1 MMRLIEIILL
11 FANLLA
17 FFSLV
22 IPLQRSIK
30 WVQYLAFVPLPI
42 TGVQVL
48 VEGSRWGMIPA
59 YIMSGILFVAWL
71 AKNIVRKPKLGG
83 TSKIRRLV
91 SGFATGLGA
100 LGLIVSSA
108 LPILFPVFHLP
119 QPSGP
124 NQIGTLTYH
133 WVDKTRP
140 EIFTDNPNDRREIM
154 VQIWYPAKG
163 NLSSP
168 YAPYIQETDSL
179 ASLAHLSGFPGF
191 IFDQFKYVQTHAIPS
206 ATVST
211 DESKYPVLIFS
222 AGRGGF
228 RQESTHMFE
237 ELASHGY
244 IVASIDHPYTSSG
257 VVFPDGRLISLD
269 SRLLP
274 GPQSGIPADRKFFD
288 NIVIPYLAK
297 DVIFALDQLTALN
310 QSDPRRILTGRLDL
324 KNVGMFGPSMGGLVG
339 AEASYLDPRFRAFIA
354 MDVHMP
360 ANVVRSGLK
369 QPTMFISRE
378 AKWMK
383 MEGWSK
389 EDIDKTQITMRSV
402 YKKLPK
408 DGYLVLIPGTFHV
421 NFSDAPFFSP
431 LMSWAGLTGPIDG
444 DRANNIIDSYT
455 LAFFD
460 KYLKSQPAKLLDGP
474 SKQYPEVHFEK
485 R

>member
-1 MMRLIEIILL
+1 MRLIEIILL

-17 FFSLV
+17 FFALV

-30 WVQYLAFVPLPI
+30 WVRYLALVLLPI
-42 TGVQVL
+42 AGVQVL

-71 AKNIVRKPKLGG
+71 AKNIVRMPKLGG
-83 TSKIRRLV
+83 TSMIRRLAF
-91 SGFATGLGA
+91 GFTIGLGA

-140 EIFTDNPNDRREIM
+140 EIFTDDPNDRREIM

-163 NLSSP
+163 NLSSL

-179 ASLAHLSGFPGF
+179 ASLAHMLGFPGF
-191 IFDQFKYVQTHAIPS
+191 IFEQFKYVQTHAIPS

-211 DESKYPVLIFS
+211 YESKYPVLIFS

-244 IVASIDHPYTSSG
+244 IVASIDHPYSSSG
-257 VVFPDGRLISLD
+257 VVFPDGRLIPLD

-274 GPQSGIPADRKFFD
+274 GPQGGIPADREFFD

-297 DVIFALDQLTALN
+297 DVIFSLDQLTALN
-310 QSDPRRILTGRLDL
+310 QSDPSGILTGRLDL
-324 KNVGMFGPSMGGLVG
+324 EHVGMFGPSLGGLVG
-339 AEASYLDPRFRAFIA
+339 AEASYLEPRLSAFIA

-421 NFSDAPFFSP
+421 NFSDAPLFSP

-460 KYLKSQPAKLLDGP
+460 KYLKDLPSKLLDGP
-474 SKQYPEVHFEK
+474 PKQYPEVHFEK